1 MNRIFSWLQNTIL
14 LQIVIVCLASFAF
27 FGIQAVN
34 SGNTILLAEVQ
45 TQETVRTPEG
55 IYYKGTPDNRDIRN
69 ENRVDSSQNR
79 LKSQTQETVRTS
91 EENYYKKTP
100 ENRATINDNQVDNAQ
115 KRLRDTAGNI
125 RDRLNLNE
133 ETPEST
139 KEFLDSAKTKVKEAV
154 EPITGTKRGYY
165 EENSPVTGAKDRR

>member
-14 LQIVIVCLASFAF
+14 RQIVIVCLAGFAF
-27 FGIQAVN
+27 FGMQALN

-55 IYYKGTPDNRDIRN
+55 IYYKGTPDNR
-69 ENRVDSSQNR
+69 VDNSQNR
-79 LKSQTQETVRTS
+79 LKSRTQETVRTP
-91 EENYYKKTP
+91 EGNYYKQTP
-100 ENRATINDNQVDNAQ
+100 ENRASRNDNQVENAQ
-115 KRLRDTAGNI
+115 NRLKETAKDV
-125 RDRLNLNE
+125 REKLNLDE
-133 ETPEST
+133 ATPEST

-165 EENSPVTGAKDRR
+165 EENIPGTGVKR